1 MDNPSDYEQGIANR
15 GKGAEEPGQDFVM
28 DTVSEMERRSIRDDL
43 NTDDRLEGEQ
53 GDRRD
58 GRNLE
63 SDTVEG
69 DIRTQQDLSGDT

>member
-63 SDTVEG
+63 SDTVES
-69 DIRTQQDLSGDT
+69 DTRTQQDRPGDT

>member
-1 MDNPSDYEQGIANR
+1 VDNPSDYEQGIANR

-28 DTVSEMERRSIRDDL
+28 DTVSEMERREIRDDL

-53 GDRRD
+53 GEQRD

-63 SDTVEG
+63 PDTVEG
-69 DIRTQQDLSGDT
+69 DIRAQQGRSGDT